1 MADRYDGDT
10 MSPDYDGPIIDV
22 HGHWGPWFFAM
33 DIGSVEEN
41 ERLLDYYGIDLQIV
55 SASEAVVYDAPG
67 GNARLDAVFAE
78 HPRLRG
84 YVVVNPNTPEVGR
97 ADAERFLASDRWVGV
112 KIHTTYPGRSIASPQ
127 MRDTFDML
135 EALHAV
141 VLVHTWGPDVLDLA
155 ALVADRPHVT
165 AIAAHAGATSWDGAI
180 EAAGLTDRLYLE
192 LSCSITDLARV
203 LRITEQVDHR
213 RLLLGTD
220 ATLIDPAVAIGL
232 YQSADLSAES
242 RELIFWRNAAEL
254 FGLDPRA
261 GENGRDHRNPSAVKE
276 Q

>member
-1 MADRYDGDT
+1 
-10 MSPDYDGPIIDV
+10 
-22 HGHWGPWFFAM
+22 
-33 DIGSVEEN
+33 
-41 ERLLDYYGIDLQIV
+41 
-55 SASEAVVYDAPG
+55 
-67 GNARLDAVFAE
+67 
-78 HPRLRG
+78 
-84 YVVVNPNTPEVGR
+84 
-97 ADAERFLASDRWVGV
+97 
-112 KIHTTYPGRSIASPQ
+112 
-127 MRDTFDML
+127 
-135 EALHAV
+135 
-141 VLVHTWGPDVLDLA
+141 
-155 ALVADRPHVT
+155 
-165 AIAAHAGATSWDGAI
+165 
-180 EAAGLTDRLYLE
+180 
-192 LSCSITDLARV
+192 V